1 MENNK
6 EKRMQEKI
14 DDSYEL
20 MLAIEKFLIDKLNA
34 TIDGHGTTT
43 DYKDNEAD
51 CDVRV
56 DGKRY
61 NITISEK
68 EEDND

>member
-1 MENNK
+1 MK
-6 EKRMQEKI
+6 EKL
-14 DDSYEL
+14 DDAYEL
-20 MLAIEKFLIDKLNA
+20 MLAIEKFLRDNLNA

-56 DGKRY
+56 DGKKY
-61 NITISEK
+61 NIIISEQ

>member
-1 MENNK
+1 
-6 EKRMQEKI
+6 MQEKL
-14 DDSYEL
+14 DDAYEL
-20 MLAIEKFLIDKLNA
+20 MLAIEKFLMDNLNA

-61 NITISEK
+61 NIIISEQ

>member
-1 MENNK
+1 
-6 EKRMQEKI
+6 MQEKL

-20 MLAIEKFLIDKLNA
+20 MLAIERFLVDKLNA

-51 CDVRV
+51 CDVQV
-56 DGKRY
+56 DGKNY
-61 NITISEK
+61 NIQITETK
-68 EEDND
+68 EDDD

>member
-1 MENNK
+1 
-6 EKRMQEKI
+6 MQEKL
-14 DDSYEL
+14 DDAYEL
-20 MLAIEKFLIDKLNA
+20 MLAIERFLMDKLNA
-34 TIDGHGTTT
+34 TIDGHGSTT
-43 DYKDNEAD
+43 DYKDKEAD

-56 DGKRY
+56 DGKTY

>member
-1 MENNK
+1 MP
-6 EKRMQEKI
+6 EKL

-20 MLAIEKFLIDKLNA
+20 MLAIEKFLMDKLNA

-43 DYKDNEAD
+43 DFKDNEAD

-56 DGKRY
+56 DGKNY
-61 NITISEK
+61 NITITETK
-68 EEDND
+68 EDDD

>member
-1 MENNK
+1 MK
-6 EKRMQEKI
+6 EKL
-14 DDSYEL
+14 DDAYEL
-20 MLAIEKFLIDKLNA
+20 MLAIEKFLMDKLNA

-56 DGKRY
+56 DGKNY
-61 NITISEK
+61 NIQITETK
-68 EEDND
+68 EDDD

>member
-1 MENNK
+1 
-6 EKRMQEKI
+6 MQEKL
-14 DDSYEL
+14 DDAYEL

-56 DGKRY
+56 DGKKY
-61 NITISEK
+61 NITISEQR
-68 EEDND
+68 EDDD

>member
-1 MENNK
+1 MK
-6 EKRMQEKI
+6 EKL
-14 DDSYEL
+14 DDAYEL
-20 MLAIEKFLIDKLNA
+20 MLAIEKFLMDNLNA

-56 DGKRY
+56 DGKKY
-61 NITISEK
+61 NITITETK
-68 EEDND
+68 EDND

>member
-1 MENNK
+1 
-6 EKRMQEKI
+6 MQEKI

-20 MLAIEKFLIDKLNA
+20 MLAIEKFLIGKLNA

-43 DYKDNEAD
+43 DYKDNESD

-61 NITISEK
+61 NITISET

>member
-1 MENNK
+1 MK
-6 EKRMQEKI
+6 EKL
-14 DDSYEL
+14 DDAYEL
-20 MLAIEKFLIDKLNA
+20 MLAIEKFLMENLNA

-51 CDVRV
+51 CDVRI

-61 NITISEK
+61 NITIEEQS
-68 EEDND
+68 EEDDD